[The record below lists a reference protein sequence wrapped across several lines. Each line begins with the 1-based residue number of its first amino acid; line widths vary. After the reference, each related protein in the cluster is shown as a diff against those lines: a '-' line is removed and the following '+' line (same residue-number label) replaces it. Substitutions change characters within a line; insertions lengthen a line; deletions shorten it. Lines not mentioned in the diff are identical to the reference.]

1 MLDHPATKVGGV
13 LFMELTPAGDISRIG
28 FGMDPYTG
36 DRLTWKEREK
46 EAMQIVALNYGGK
59 ILKTI
64 RPIKKII
71 KPEVFDLQ
79 DKVGGGVDDFRSID
93 DGFDKSFNE

>member
-1 MLDHPATKVGGV
+1 MNKQTL
-13 LFMELTPAGDISRIG
+13 I
-28 FGMDPYTG
+28 
-36 DRLTWKEREK
+36 
-46 EAMQIVALNYGGK
+46 LNYSGK

-79 DKVGGGVDDFRSID
+79 DKVGGGVDDLSAID
-93 DGFDKSFNE
+93 DGLDKSFNE